1 MQIYMIKTN
10 LLPLWANIF
19 SMEQESTRQQKVG
32 KQLQKDL
39 ADIIRQQ
46 GMAVYDGAMVSVTG
60 VRMSPDLGLARVH
73 LSIFPST
80 KTETVMQTVTQQ
92 SRSIRGELG
101 RRIAK
106 QLRIVPELAFF
117 VDDSLDYVA
126 HIDELLKQ

>member
-1 MQIYMIKTN
+1 
-10 LLPLWANIF
+10 
-19 SMEQESTRQQKVG
+19 MEQESTRQQKVG